1 MLRPSGINRPPNA
14 TPDAND
20 PMQNATPDA
29 NGPMQNAT
37 PDANGPM
44 QNATPDDPA
53 TANVV
58 ARHRVASVDPGVPTV
73 PLNAASVDPEP
84 AVLAEPAELV
94 VLADTR

>member
-1 MLRPSGINRPPNA
+1 
-14 TPDAND
+14 
-20 PMQNATPDA
+20 MQNATPDA

-37 PDANGPM
+37 PDANGPIQNATPDANGPM
-44 QNATPDDPA
+44 QNATPPDPA

-58 ARHRVASVDPGVPTV
+58 ARHRMANAGVPTV

>member
-1 MLRPSGINRPPNA
+1 MHDATGPMSNA
-14 TPDAND
+14 NGPV
-20 PMQNATPDA
+20 QNA

-44 QNATPDDPA
+44 QNATTPDPA

-58 ARHRVASVDPGVPTV
+58 ARHRMANAGVPTV

>member
-14 TPDAND
+14 TPNAND

-29 NGPMQNAT
+29 NGPMH
-37 PDANGPM
+37 D
-44 QNATPDDPA
+44 ATPDDPA

-58 ARHRVASVDPGVPTV
+58 ARHRMANVDPGVPTV

-84 AVLAEPAELV
+84 AELAELV

>member
-1 MLRPSGINRPPNA
+1 MLRPSGINRPQNA
-14 TPDAND
+14 TMHDAND

-29 NGPMQNAT
+29 NGPMHDAT

-44 QNATPDDPA
+44 HDATPDDPA

-58 ARHRVASVDPGVPTV
+58 ARHRMANAGVPTV

-84 AVLAEPAELV
+84 AVLAEPV